1 MKRRAV
7 HFGLTCAI
15 LMILILAGCA
25 SDKYSIQ
32 RKAPNADLYRYALH
46 ITYLD
51 EEMLIERFS
60 EKNNPF
66 LSPQALG
73 KGKQITAFDVVI
85 ENNSPEGMTIQM
97 IIETVTLYSGTSTFH
112 ARNQFKLNQFW
123 DNKLSGTNTRN
134 KYRGSTASKM
144 RYVIGKNMFENV
156 TTVESGEQKRGILV
170 FQGNIQKWGDVEVH
184 IPLFTDAQEFISEYV
199 ETYAFE

>member
-1 MKRRAV
+1 MKREA
-7 HFGLTCAI
+7 FQSGLICVVFV
-15 LMILILAGCA
+15 ILILAGCA
-25 SDKYSIQ
+25 TDKYSVR
-32 RKAPNADLYRYALH
+32 RKAPNADQYQYALH

-66 LSPQALG
+66 LSPHALT
-73 KGKQITAFDVVI
+73 KGNQITAFDLVI
-85 ENNSPEGMTIQM
+85 ENNSPESMTIQM
-97 IIETVTLYSGTSTFH
+97 IIETITLYSGTSTFH

-123 DNKLSGTNTRN
+123 DNQLRGTHARK

-144 RYVIGKNMFENV
+144 RYVIGKNMFENI
-156 TTVESGEQKRGILV
+156 TAIESGEQKRSILV

-184 IPLFTDAQEFISEYV
+184 IPLFTDKQEFIGEYV